1 MFTIQYMEHLSP
13 LQQWEVLVVAMQTYD
28 LFLGLHLFQS
38 RNPDVDWQCGRLLA
52 LRIPGGAAVVAVELV
67 GHEEWR
73 RDVPGSTAREE
84 ACSEAGSS
92 IPDNQMLGTT
102 ALHDVQAGELVVG
115 TFFL

>member
-1 MFTIQYMEHLSP
+1 M
-13 LQQWEVLVVAMQTYD
+13 VAMQTYD

-67 GHEEWR
+67 GNEEWR

-84 ACSEAGSS
+84 ACSESGGS
-92 IPDNQMLGTT
+92 IPDNQKLGAT
-102 ALHDVQAGELVVG
+102 AFDHLLASEQVVE